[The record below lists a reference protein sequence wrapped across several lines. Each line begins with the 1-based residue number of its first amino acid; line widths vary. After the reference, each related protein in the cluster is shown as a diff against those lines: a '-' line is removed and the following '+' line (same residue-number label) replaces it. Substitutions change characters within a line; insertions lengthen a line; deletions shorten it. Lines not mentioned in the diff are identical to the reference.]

1 VGSACQRLCRHALC
15 PDWLAGAALP
25 LHPCLKGAVSTAP
38 HMCSSAPPRH
48 FAAPPPSAALPAAAL
63 LPPTVAHTVSS
74 PCAGRQTRSEP
85 STAALLP
92 FRLLA
97 TSAAPRCLLLQRRW
111 SSRAASLRCRVIVPC
126 GRPGHEPVLWPWA
139 ARALCS
145 WAVSG
150 ASPCGSNCFQ
160 FLIKSNRLQT
170 FKIHAKFHL
179 SQKSVKQIL
188 VGRFYSVLVIKNMKH
203 MYFMEITVVIYLIL
217 IILVNSLGIH
227 IKFCRTPKI
236 IKFCS

>member
-1 VGSACQRLCRHALC
+1 VSERPSPSLRRAATFRHATGRRT
-15 PDWLAGAALP
+15 P
-25 LHPCLKGAVSTAP
+25 
-38 HMCSSAPPRH
+38 SSR
-48 FAAPPPSAALPAAAL
+48 
-63 LPPTVAHTVSS
+63 
-74 PCAGRQTRSEP
+74 RRSHRF
-85 STAALLP
+85 LP

-111 SSRAASLRCRVIVPC
+111 SSRAASLRCRAVVPC
-126 GRPGHEPVLWPWA
+126 GRPSYAPVLWSWA

-145 WAVSG
+145 RAMSG
-150 ASPCGSNCFQ
+150 AGPCGSNCFQ

-179 SQKSVKQIL
+179 SRKSVKQIL
-188 VGRFYSVLVIKNMKH
+188 VGRSYSVLVIKNMKH
-203 MYFMEITVVIYLIL
+203 MYFMEIIVVIYLIL